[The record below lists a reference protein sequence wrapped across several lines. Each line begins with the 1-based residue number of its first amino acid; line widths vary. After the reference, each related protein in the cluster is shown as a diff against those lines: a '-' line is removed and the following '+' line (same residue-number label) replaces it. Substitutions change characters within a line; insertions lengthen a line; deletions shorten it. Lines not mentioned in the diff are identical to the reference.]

1 MEPEKIEPEKI
12 TFPCD
17 YPVKVVARASDD
29 LRQQLDN
36 VFAAHFGTFSAE
48 RVAVRES
55 AQANFVSF
63 TYTMVVDSV
72 EQLKALHGTLQE
84 HPAVVMVI

>member
-1 MEPEKIEPEKI
+1 MAPDKIEPEKI

-29 LRQQLDN
+29 LRERLDS
-36 VFAAHFGTFSAE
+36 VFAAHFGTFDAG
-48 RVAVRES
+48 RVSVRES

-63 TYTMVVDSV
+63 TYTMVVENV
-72 EQLKALHGTLQE
+72 EQLKALHGALQE
-84 HPAVVMVI
+84 HPGVVMVI

>member
-1 MEPEKIEPEKI
+1 MEPEKIE
-12 TFPCD
+12 FPCD
-17 YPVKVVARASDD
+17 YPVKVVARASQD
-29 LRQQLDN
+29 LREQLDT
-36 VFAAHFGTFSAE
+36 VFAAHFGSFGAE

-63 TYTMVVDSV
+63 TYTMVVQDV
-72 EQLKALHGTLQE
+72 EQLKALHGALQE